1 MWKIRECSLQCLAC
15 DHVFKTERPPY
26 CYDHCGPRSIDKNDI
41 AGVVPIMRDRT
52 EVELEH
58 FARETRIIE
67 DTYGVQLTPLT
78 KFA

>member
-1 MWKIRECSLQCLAC
+1 
-15 DHVFKTERPPY
+15 
-26 CYDHCGPRSIDKNDI
+26 
-41 AGVVPIMRDRT
+41 MRDST

-58 FARETRIIE
+58 FAKETRIIE